1 MPRLQPSKNESSP
14 CARPHAKKCKRP
26 MSERNSA
33 VPSATPFTERLAR
46 VRHRFVASLESKID
60 SVYAA
65 LPKLSGEGTA
75 VAEVV
80 DENYRRIHDIVGVS
94 PSVGFFATGRVARTV
109 ENILSPPAAPARTQV
124 RRNRLTQ
131 ECSARVA
138 RGVASGTPINI
149 FRTTVI
155 MSKSQIPPAP
165 T

>member
-1 MPRLQPSKNESSP
+1 
-14 CARPHAKKCKRP
+14 

-109 ENILSPPAAPARTQV
+109 ENILSPPAAPAADSSPTKSTHSRMLCTRCA
-124 RRNRLTQ
+124 RRRIRNSNQ
-131 ECSARVA
+131 HFQNDGNHV
-138 RGVASGTPINI
+138 
-149 FRTTVI
+149 
-155 MSKSQIPPAP
+155 
-165 T
+165 